1 MGNKKK
7 LIRRD
12 LGSFA
17 ANEIAVFGSNDTFI
31 ATFLQK
37 IKEKLQKKYF
47 IDFFINSDISQIKDV
62 FFLSQLD
69 FLLLNG
75 NYFNASQQVL
85 ILDDSD
91 DFLLSQNLISLTNV
105 QFVVTLKDNAS
116 FSDRLIKEYPS
127 IINLIS
133 YNFTDIDSICNHIES
148 LILEKIAPLF
158 GLVLIGGKSS
168 RMGSDKS
175 LLSYHGKP
183 QRNFLVD
190 LLGDFIASNNIFC
203 SVRDSNQVV
212 SSPFITDKFTGL
224 GPFGGICSA
233 FMHNPNVA
241 WLVIATDLPFVNSVL
256 LNLLISKRNSSKIA
270 TTFIGANN
278 DFPEPL
284 ITIWEPKAYPILLL
298 SLSRGDL
305 SLSKILNN
313 NAIEVIEI
321 DNSLIR
327 NINTK
332 DDFDAVID
340 DFTD

>member
-7 LIRRD
+7 LIKRVF
-12 LGSFA
+12 GNFA
-17 ANEIAVFGSNDTFI
+17 VNEIAVFGSNDVII
-31 ATFLQK
+31 ASFFQI

-47 IDFFINSDISQIKDV
+47 IDFFINSDISRIKDV

-75 NYFNASQQVL
+75 NYFNANQQIL
-85 ILDDSD
+85 ILDDNF
-91 DFLLSQNLISLTNV
+91 DFLSSQNFDFLSNV
-105 QFVVTLKDNAS
+105 QFIVNLQNNAS
-116 FSDRLIKEYPS
+116 FSNRLINEYPS

-133 YNFTDIDSICNHIES
+133 YNIKDIDSICNHIKN

-175 LLSYHGKP
+175 LLNYHGKP
-183 QRNFLVD
+183 QRDFLVD
-190 LLGDFIASNNIFC
+190 LLGGFIASNNIFL
-203 SVRDSNQVV
+203 SIRDSKQVT
-212 SSPFITDKFTGL
+212 SLQSITDNFTDL

-233 FMHNPNVA
+233 FMFNPNVA
-241 WLVIATDLPFVNSVL
+241 WLVIATDLPFVTTDL

-298 SLSRGDL
+298 SLSHGEL

-313 NAIEVIEI
+313 NAVEVIEV

-327 NINTK
+327 NVNTK
-332 DDFDAVID
+332 DDFDAIVG
-340 DFTD
+340 DFTV

>member
-1 MGNKKK
+1 MGIKKK
-7 LIRRD
+7 LIKRD
-12 LGSFA
+12 FGAFA
-17 ANEIAVFGSNDTFI
+17 NNEIAVFGSNDAVI
-31 ATFLQK
+31 AIFLQK
-37 IKEKLQKKYF
+37 IKETLQKKYI
-47 IDFFINSDISQIKDV
+47 IDFFINSDISRIKDI

-75 NYFNASQQVL
+75 NYFNANQQIL

-105 QFVVTLKDNAS
+105 QFVVNLQDNAS
-116 FSDRLIKEYPS
+116 FSDRLINEYPS

-133 YNFTDIDSICNHIES
+133 YNFRDIDSICNHIEN

-183 QRNFLVD
+183 HRDFLVD
-190 LLGDFIASNNIFC
+190 LLSGFITSNNIFY
-203 SVRDSNQVV
+203 SVRDSNKETP
-212 SSPFITDKFTGL
+212 SPFITDKFTDL

-233 FMHNPNVA
+233 FMLNPNVA
-241 WLVIATDLPFVNSVL
+241 WLVIATDLPFVNSDL
-256 LNLLISKRNSSKIA
+256 LNLLISNRNSSKIA
-270 TTFIGANN
+270 TTFIGNNN

-298 SLSRGDL
+298 SLSRGEL

-313 NAIEVIEI
+313 NAIEVIEVN
-321 DNSLIR
+321 NSLLK
-327 NINTK
+327 NVNTK
-332 DDFDAVID
+332 DDFDAIID